1 MLDLKFQLILLLKL
15 QKRIA
20 QYIPSDYISEQYVY
34 KIQANLTLTD
44 VFDYLAVL
52 HRKTESHIHGK

>member
-20 QYIPSDYISEQYVY
+20 QYIPSDYISDQYVY

-52 HRKTESHIHGK
+52 HRKTESHTHGK